1 MDCLANASADSGG
14 PLSPPPQ
21 PTPRARAARTSRHK
35 ANRRIGVLSWS
46 GDTVLS
52 GPARADRRRAIRYFE
67 DFTEGQVIPLGTLA
81 PLTEDEIIAFARQWD
96 PQPFHVDPAAAKE
109 SIYGG
114 LIASGWQ
121 TALRTMRLQV
131 ENLLN
136 DTDAQG
142 SPGVEAIRFRKP
154 VRAGDRLSARYT
166 VLVAE
171 PSASRPTLGKV
182 LGRTE
187 LLDEA
192 GDVVYQM
199 DGWGLVGRRPSAP
212 VGESTSS

>member
-1 MDCLANASADSGG
+1 
-14 PLSPPPQ
+14 
-21 PTPRARAARTSRHK
+21 
-35 ANRRIGVLSWS
+35 V
-46 GDTVLS
+46 
-52 GPARADRRRAIRYFE
+52 
-67 DFTEGQVIPLGTLA
+67 
-81 PLTEDEIIAFARQWD
+81 
-96 PQPFHVDPAAAKE
+96 AAKD

-121 TALRTMRLQV
+121 TALLTMRLQV

-142 SPGVEAIRFRKP
+142 SPGVENIRFRKP
-154 VRAGDRLSARYT
+154 VRAGQRLAARYT

-171 PSASRPTLGKV
+171 ASARRPALGKV

-187 LLDEA
+187 LIDEA

-199 DGWGLVGRRPSAP
+199 DGWGLIGRRPPDQMAND
-212 VGESTSS
+212 GESTLS